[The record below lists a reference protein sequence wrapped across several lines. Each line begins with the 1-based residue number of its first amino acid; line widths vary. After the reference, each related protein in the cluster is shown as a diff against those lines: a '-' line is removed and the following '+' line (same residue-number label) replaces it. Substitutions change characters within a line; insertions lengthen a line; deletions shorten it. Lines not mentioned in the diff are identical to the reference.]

1 MAKKVLTK
9 EEKLARLEERL
20 TKKNKQIF
28 SCNTFTEAG
37 YLRLQYLEAQRREI
51 LAEMDLVEA
60 GRL

>member
-20 TKKNKQIF
+20 TKKTKQITR
-28 SCNTFTEAG
+28 CNTFTETG
-37 YLRLQYLEAQRREI
+37 YLRLQYLEAQRRDI
-51 LAEMDLVEA
+51 LVEMDLVEE